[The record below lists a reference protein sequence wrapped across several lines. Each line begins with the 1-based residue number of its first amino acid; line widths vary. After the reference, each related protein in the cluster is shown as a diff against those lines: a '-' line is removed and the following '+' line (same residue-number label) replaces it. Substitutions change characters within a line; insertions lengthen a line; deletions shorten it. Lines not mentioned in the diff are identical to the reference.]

1 MRKVIINADDFG
13 LCAPVNRAIVESFR
27 AGNLTSTT
35 MMVAMPGTEEGAQL
49 AAENPGLAIGLHFCL
64 TEGRPLTNAAS
75 LVDAEGNFLE
85 RGALMK
91 KLLLGRVKQAEVAA
105 EFEAQYNRLVAL
117 GIRPTHTDSHQHT
130 HMNPVVFGAMLPL
143 LKREKL
149 SVRLAIPVRPSL
161 KLLFTRPPKFVK
173 QGVLY
178 NASQSFRR
186 QVLTRTN
193 DLLVSVHDLSTPPA
207 SYTADILRALVHN
220 APASAEV
227 IELMVHPYIVGPE
240 LDELYPADLAQ
251 RQPFFEKCYAE
262 HRILTGQPLFEADP
276 TVTLTT
282 YGKL

>member
-49 AAENPGLAIGLHFCL
+49 AAENPRMAIGLHFCL

-75 LVDAEGNFLE
+75 LIDGEGNFLE
-85 RGALMK
+85 RGVLMK
-91 KLLLGRVKQAEVAA
+91 KLLLGRVQPAEVAA

-149 SVRLAIPVRPSL
+149 PVRLAIPVRPSL
-161 KLLFTRPPKFVK
+161 KLLLTRPPKFLK
-173 QGVLY
+173 QSILY
-178 NASQSFRR
+178 NASQRFRR
-186 QVLTRTN
+186 QISTRTD
-193 DLLVSVHDLSTPPA
+193 DLLVSVHDLSTPA
-207 SYTADILRALVHN
+207 VAYTAETLRALVHE

-227 IELMVHPYIVGPE
+227 VELMVHPYLPGPE
-240 LDELYPADLAQ
+240 LDQLYPNDLAQ

-262 HRILTGQPLFEADP
+262 HRILTGQALFAADP